1 MQVGQTQGATSTE
14 TDELSRLKAEHH
26 ELDEKLA
33 RLESVRFPSPEEE
46 LEIKALKKRKLAI
59 KDRIQLLA
67 KA

>member
-1 MQVGQTQGATSTE
+1 MQSGQMPGAI
-14 TDELSRLKAEHH
+14 DEISRLKAEHH

>member
-14 TDELSRLKAEHH
+14 TGELSRLKAEHH